1 MPDNLYPLIQ
11 NALNYA
17 RANGQPLTNERRRGD
32 EAPRFN
38 LHGFTVAIRD
48 DDYDP
53 QPHSV
58 TISHGGAN
66 LTLDFDKDGTFR
78 IWDTSYSMDRLT
90 FAEPPKPGDL
100 SARWNHFQPE
110 GFLAA
115 METIDVEIMT
125 DWHPAWEEE
134 PEYTIHQLLRLLF
147 IPPPAAQQQA
157 AAA

>member
-17 RANGQPLTNERRRGD
+17 RANGQPLPNERRRGE

-53 QPHSV
+53 QPHSL
-58 TISHGGAN
+58 TISHGGAA
-66 LTLDFDKDGTFR
+66 LTLDFAKDGTFR
-78 IWDTSYSMDRLT
+78 IWRASYSMDRLA
-90 FAEPPKPGDL
+90 FAEPPKAGDL
-100 SARWNHFQPE
+100 SARGNHFQPE

-115 METIDVEIMT
+115 LEAIDVEIKT
-125 DWHPAWEEE
+125 DWHPAWQEE
-134 PEYTIHQLLRLLF
+134 PEYTIHQLLRLLL
-147 IPPPAAQQQA
+147 IPAPAAEQTA